1 MMKIPLSPTLLQF
14 ESIFQSNQNFWSL
27 CPQDSIK
34 YDLEKRFIVIIN
46 STIKI
51 KKLRIG
57 GGYIQYSDNKYI
69 DIHNI
74 EMQLTRNSQINSPGV
89 KLTRQNYTLEI
100 YGDIDDWVDYLKP
113 FSIQFY
119 FQQRYTIQKK
129 IEKGTLQNWFTVRCK
144 STSLE
149 YSVQIVEKNNNLNR
163 RIFIYNLQLLRNLK
177 LHNLIKMK
185 EIFESRNLIY
195 IVYENIEGTNI
206 DDLRL
211 DKQLTEFDISTIMRI
226 LFTILEYL
234 HLNNVVLGQKAIVQ
248 NLYLRNPKD
257 WSSVYFIDH
266 FDIQSQYCNNND
278 FYSKA
283 QNDINSLGNI
293 MKYLLDY
300 NNDAAKL
307 YSYELQEWSKQ
318 AFDFYQ
324 KINDITK
331 NYSSYDAL
339 QHPFIFQSSK
349 LIVGSFN
356 SRKLF
361 HMSQLGIQSLEIST
375 ELNSNNQ
382 SNSNSP
388 IKKGKKIIKI
398 KPAISSPASP
408 IQKAT
413 FEEQSSQGSI
423 DVKAILEKYLDV
435 KKSDIIIEPYIEQ
448 SPLKKQGNSFKLTS
462 KKITSQNSAF
472 IKEKS
477 NFFQNSMLKKSARK
491 IDSIHQKKYLEQS
504 TNKKSTLEL

>member
-1 MMKIPLSPTLLQF
+1 MMKIPSSPTLIQF
-14 ESIFQSNQNFWSL
+14 ESIFQSNQNFWCL
-27 CPQDSIK
+27 CPQESVK

-69 DIHNI
+69 DINNI
-74 EMQLTRNSQINSPGV
+74 EMQQTRNSQIDSPGV
-89 KLTRQNYTLEI
+89 KLTRQNQTLEI
-100 YGDIDDWVDYLKP
+100 YGDIDDWVEYLKP
-113 FSIQFY
+113 FAIQFY
-119 FQQRYTIQKK
+119 FQQRYVIQKK
-129 IEKGTLQNWFTVRCK
+129 IEKGTLQNWFTVKCK
-144 STSLE
+144 STSHE
-149 YSVQIVEKNNNLNR
+149 YAVQIIEKNNDLDKRLLIRN
-163 RIFIYNLQLLRNLK
+163 IQLLRTLK

-185 EIFESRNLIY
+185 EIYESRKLIY
-195 IVYENIEGTNI
+195 IIFENIEGTNI
-206 DDLRL
+206 DDLKL
-211 DKQLTEFDISTIMRI
+211 DKQLSEFDISTIMRI

-234 HLNNVVLGQKAIVQ
+234 HLNNIVLGNKAIFQ
-248 NLYLRNPKD
+248 NLYLRNPKE

-266 FDIQSQYCNNND
+266 FDIQGLYQNNND

-283 QNDINSLGNI
+283 QIDIKNFGNI

-300 NNDAAKL
+300 NNEAAKL

-324 KINDITK
+324 KINDVNK

-339 QHPFIFQSSK
+339 QHPFVFQSSK
-349 LIVGSFN
+349 LIVGNFN

-388 IKKGKKIIKI
+388 IKRGKKLIKI
-398 KPAISSPASP
+398 KPIVSTPASP
-408 IQKAT
+408 IQKVT
-413 FEEQSSQGSI
+413 NEDSSSQGSI
-423 DVKAILEKYLDV
+423 DVKAILEKYQDV
-435 KKSDIIIEPYIEQ
+435 KKSDVIIEPCLEQ
-448 SPLKKQGNSFKLTS
+448 SPLKKHINSFRLTS
-462 KKITSQNSAF
+462 KKSIIQNPATSKDKSSFHQH
-472 IKEKS
+472 S
-477 NFFQNSMLKKSARK
+477 NFKKSTQT
-491 IDSIHQKKYLEQS
+491 IENIQKRY
-504 TNKKSTLEL
+504 KKELPKKRSTLEL

>member
-1 MMKIPLSPTLLQF
+1 MKIPLSPTLLQF

-27 CPQDSIK
+27 SPQELIK

-74 EMQLTRNSQINSPGV
+74 EMQLTRNTQINSPGV
-89 KLTRQNYTLEI
+89 KLRRQNQTLEI
-100 YGDIDDWVDYLKP
+100 YGDIDDWVEYLKP

-119 FQQRYTIQKK
+119 FQQRYSIQKK
-129 IEKGTLQNWFTVRCK
+129 IEKGTLQNWFTVKCK
-144 STSLE
+144 STSIE
-149 YSVQIVEKNNNLNR
+149 YSVHIIEKNNDLNR
-163 RIFIYNLQLLRNLK
+163 RLLIHNLQLLRNLK

-195 IVYENIEGTNI
+195 IVCENIEGTFI

-234 HLNNVVLGQKAIVQ
+234 HLNNVVLGHRAVVS
-248 NLYLRNPKD
+248 NLYLKNPKD

-266 FDIQSQYCNNND
+266 FDLLSQYQNNND

-283 QNDINSLGNI
+283 QLDVNSFGNI

-307 YSYELQEWSKQ
+307 YSYDLQEWSKQ

-324 KINDITK
+324 KINDTTK

-349 LIVGSFN
+349 QIVGSFN

-382 SNSNSP
+382 SSSNSP
-388 IKKGKKIIKI
+388 IKKGKKLIKI
-398 KPAISSPASP
+398 KPAVSTPTSP

-413 FEEQSSQGSI
+413 FEDSSSQGSI
-423 DVKAILEKYLDV
+423 D
-435 KKSDIIIEPYIEQ
+435 
-448 SPLKKQGNSFKLTS
+448 
-462 KKITSQNSAF
+462 
-472 IKEKS
+472 
-477 NFFQNSMLKKSARK
+477 MLKNQTLLLNRK
-491 IDSIHQKKYLEQS
+491 L
-504 TNKKSTLEL
+504 NKVL